1 MDADQQESRGA
12 GRGTPRKPLAGGRTS
27 IADVAA
33 HAKVSIATVSRVLNS
48 PDLVAA
54 TTAKAV
60 NDAISTLNYRP
71 NRFAR
76 GLVTR
81 KSHVL
86 GISLPDLHGEFYSE
100 LMQAADEEAGR
111 LGYSVLV
118 TSSHA
123 KPGKAGRPASAFPL
137 DLIDGMVS
145 MVTEVSGPMSEAG
158 RTSSLP
164 SVLLC
169 DNPEAWP
176 GVSTVSIDQGTGTR
190 AATLHLLKEQSAD
203 RCYFVAGHEGN
214 LDSDQRC
221 RAFVETIESSDPS
234 ATARIS
240 HGEFTFE
247 WGREW
252 ARAMVKAGKLDGAA
266 VLAGNDEI
274 ALGIM
279 DVARNAGLRIPRDL
293 RVIGFDDSR
302 LCRLVDPMLSS
313 VSVPIAEATRRAVR
327 MLTERLSNPELEP
340 EHVSLTTSLVLRA
353 SS

>member
-1 MDADQQESRGA
+1 M
-12 GRGTPRKPLAGGRTS
+12 PGGRTS

-33 HAKVSIATVSRVLNS
+33 HANVSIATVSRVLNS

-54 TTAKAV
+54 STAKAV
-60 NDAISTLNYRP
+60 NDAIATLNYRP

-81 KSHVL
+81 KSHVI
-86 GISLPDLHGEFYSE
+86 GVSLPDLHGEFYSE
-100 LMQAADEEAGR
+100 LMQAADDEAGR
-111 LGYSVLV
+111 LGYSILV
-118 TSSHA
+118 TSAHA
-123 KPGKAGRPASAFPL
+123 KHKPGKSVAFPI
-137 DLIDGMVS
+137 DLIDGLVS
-145 MVTEVSGPMSEAG
+145 MVTEVSGPMSQAG
-158 RTSSLP
+158 ATDTLA

-176 GVSTVSIDQGTGTR
+176 GVSTVSIDQGTGTK
-190 AATLHLLKEQSAD
+190 AAALHLLKEQPAD
-203 RCYFVAGHEGN
+203 RCFFVAGHEGN

-221 RAFVETIESSDPS
+221 RAFVETIEASDPS
-234 ATARIS
+234 ATPRVA

-252 ARAMVKAGKLDGAA
+252 ARAMFKAGRLDGAA

-279 DVARNAGLRIPRDL
+279 DVARNAGLRVPRDL

-327 MLTERLSNPELEP
+327 LLVERLADPSLEP
-340 EHVSLTTSLVLRA
+340 EHVRLTTSLVLRA